1 MMLWT
6 LLGGAAVPV
15 DTISYKMRLFPLR
28 FYAAFFLLL
37 WPKRCFFGKKEPSKH
52 QGCFNDLIMRSTTLA
67 GSMICVLSLM
77 TC

>member
-37 WPKRCFFGKKEPSKH
+37 WPKRCFLEKKSQVSIKAA
-52 QGCFNDLIMRSTTLA
+52 LTT
-67 GSMICVLSLM
+67 
-77 TC
+77 

>member
-15 DTISYKMRLFPLR
+15 DTISYKMRLFPAILCC
-28 FYAAFFLLL
+28 FLSFALAKEVL
-37 WPKRCFFGKKEPSKH
+37 FWKKKEPSKH

-77 TC
+77 T